1 MWRLIPNMKCVKHN
15 LLSVLVFALATG
27 CQTTPPSSQ
36 NELPE
41 VRDLIPDNWS
51 QPVLSGTFSTDWL
64 EDLGDERVLELI
76 ETAFE
81 KNPSLQAAVYRLQQA
96 EANAQ
101 IVGAVRYPTLQ
112 LALAG
117 NKQKFLFS
125 GIGRFEASNYNLG
138 LSSRWE
144 IDLWGKIRDRHRV
157 ALGNLEAAGYDLEAV
172 RLSLVSQV
180 CKAWFNAKE
189 ALNQYRL
196 AVDTAESFTANLKT
210 LEKRYERGLTDAFD
224 LRLSRAQA
232 ASARAVVQTRKTAFD
247 GTVRL
252 LETLLGEYP
261 GAAIEISD
269 SLALTMKPIPAHLP
283 ASLLEQRPDLKAVE
297 RRLAALNSNADAA
310 RKNRLPAISLTGTLG
325 SASEDLKDLLSEDFT
340 VWSLAGNLAASI
352 FQGGSLEGE
361 RNLAEAQFQEQLA
374 HYESA
379 ILNAFREV
387 ESALANH
394 EFFSEL
400 ESEVGAAAE
409 QNAKALDQAWDLYE
423 RGLVDIIAV
432 LEAERRSFT
441 TRSDHILA
449 INRIVQ
455 NRIDLYVALGGGFN
469 GEGIN
474 L

>member
-1 MWRLIPNMKCVKHN
+1 MKIVKYF
-15 LLSVLVFALATG
+15 LLPVLVFALATG
-27 CQTTPPSSQ
+27 CQTSPPSSQ

-41 VRDLIPDNWS
+41 VRELIPDTWS
-51 QPVLSGTFSTDWL
+51 QPVLSGTFSTNWL
-64 EDLGDERVLELI
+64 EDLGDEHVLELI

-81 KNPSLQAAVYRLQQA
+81 KNPSLQAAVYRLEQA

-101 IVGAVRYPTLQ
+101 IVGAVRYPTLD
-112 LALAG
+112 LGLAG

-125 GIGRFEASNYNLG
+125 GIGRFEASNYNLA

-144 IDLWGKIRDRHRV
+144 IDLWGKIRDQHRV

-189 ALNQYRL
+189 AFFQYRL
-196 AVDTAESFTANLKT
+196 AVDIAESFAANLNT
-210 LEKRYERGLTDAFD
+210 LEKHYERGLTDAFD

-232 ASARAVVQTRKTAFD
+232 ASARAVVQSRKTAFD

-261 GAAIEISD
+261 GARIEISD
-269 SLALTMKPIPAHLP
+269 TLPLTIKPIPAHLP

-297 RRLAALNSNADAA
+297 RRLAALSSNLDAA
-310 RKNRLPAISLTGTLG
+310 RKNRLPAINLTGSFG
-325 SASEDLKDLLSEDFT
+325 AASDDLKDLISHDFT
-340 VWSLAGNLAASI
+340 VWSLAGNLAAPI
-352 FQGGSLEGE
+352 FQGGRLDGE
-361 RNLAEAQFQEQLA
+361 QNLAEAQFQEQLA

-394 EFFSEL
+394 EFFREL

-441 TRSDHILA
+441 TRSEHILA
-449 INRIVQ
+449 LNRIVQ
-455 NRIDLYVALGGGFN
+455 NRIDLYIALGGGFN
-469 GEGIN
+469 REGIN